1 MCKKMNIVLIAAIVI
16 LLFGMFNGLRKG
28 FVRAVFSTF
37 IIFASLA
44 LASFGSPYGAKFL
57 KTTPVYDGIHGQ
69 VSAVLSQELETTAN
83 NVTEQIEAIKKL
95 PFPDS
100 IKDGLI
106 ENNNGKIYEA
116 LGISDFAVYIA
127 DYITMIIIKAI
138 AFVILFIIA
147 FILLK
152 MAELALSAVVALPVL
167 HGLNKLGGFLFGVLN
182 GLMTIW
188 FFFIII
194 TAFGGTSWGME
205 VFRQINDSIFLSFLY
220 NNNYL
225 MAIIVNIGKILM

>member
-1 MCKKMNIVLIAAIVI
+1 MFIKMNVVFIAAVVI

-28 FVRAVFSTF
+28 LVRAVFSTF

-44 LASFGSPYGAKFL
+44 IASFASSYGAKFL
-57 KTTPVYDGIHGQ
+57 QATPVYDGINGQ
-69 VSAVLSQELETTAN
+69 VTAIIGQELEMAED

-116 LGISDFAVYIA
+116 FGISDFAVYIA
-127 DYITMIIIKAI
+127 DYITMVIIKAI
-138 AFVILFIIA
+138 AFVVLFIIA

-152 MAELALSAVVALPVL
+152 MVEFALSAVAALPVL
-167 HGLNKLGGFLFGVLN
+167 HSLNKLGGFLFGALN
-182 GLMTIW
+182 GLMAIW

-194 TAFGGTSWGME
+194 TAFAGTSLGIE
-205 VFRQINDSIFLSFLY
+205 IFRQINDSIFLSFLY